1 VPALLGLDQTKAA
14 IDAPLEVTGGV
25 ALRALANLDDA
36 FKIQQ
41 PPSTARRKVVPWAIF
56 SPNISSLVSV
66 WASMNQPNRTVLF
79 GQRAGWQGNGVIA
92 SQRQG
97 DKRKTI

>member
-1 VPALLGLDQTKAA
+1 MPALLGLDQTKAA

-41 PPSTARRKVVPWAIF
+41 PLFDGAAEGGAVGNL

-66 WASMNQPNRTVLF
+66 WAST
-79 GQRAGWQGNGVIA
+79 
-92 SQRQG
+92 
-97 DKRKTI
+97 